1 MKTRPATLSFVLHL
15 GLLLLAAWLIRAKP
29 PSGLGGEPLRRTA
42 IVLATQPAAERT
54 EYVSESDET
63 TSQPV
68 PDPAPAQP
76 IPELPPELTEPAA
89 TSSAQSAAPSAELQQ
104 FDAGAMAQAAT
115 GVSGD
120 FEAAF
125 SAADLEAIAREQR
138 ELSGRGQPPPPATTA
153 IFGSGPLTGTRF
165 VFLLDRSRSMGSGG
179 LGVIGRARAELE
191 QALGA
196 LGEQHLFQI
205 VAYHQSTV
213 MVDRRDMLPVTKEN
227 RRLAG
232 NFIDHLA
239 AFGATE
245 HRTGLLSSLALMP
258 DVLVLLSD
266 GGFPTLNDGQI
277 GEIMKENRS
286 GATIHCVEFGTSDV
300 PPANSFME
308 RLALRSGGTYRYVDV
323 KLWRKE

>member
-1 MKTRPATLSFVLHL
+1 MKTRPAALSFALHL
-15 GLLLLAAWLIRAKP
+15 SLLVLAAWLIRAKA
-29 PSGLGGEPLRRTA
+29 PSGFGGEPLRRTA
-42 IVLATQPAAERT
+42 IVLATQPSAERT
-54 EYVSESDET
+54 GYVSESDAPSTE
-63 TSQPV
+63 PV
-68 PDPAPAQP
+68 PDPAPAEP
-76 IPELPPELTEPAA
+76 IPELPEELTSPAA
-89 TSSAQSAAPSAELQQ
+89 TSAAQSASPAPELQQ

-138 ELSGRGQPPPPATTA
+138 ELSGRGQPPPPATTS

-165 VFLLDRSRSMGSGG
+165 VFLLDRSRSMGGGG
-179 LGVIGRARAELE
+179 LGVIGRAREELE
-191 QALGA
+191 KTLGA
-196 LGEQHLFQI
+196 LSEQHLFQI
-205 VAYHQSTV
+205 VAYHQNTV

-227 RRLAG
+227 RRLAS

-266 GGFPTLNDGQI
+266 GGFPTMNDGQI
-277 GEIMKENRS
+277 AEVLKENRS
-286 GATIHCVEFGTSDV
+286 GATIHCVEFGTSDI
-300 PPANSFME
+300 PPVNSFME

-323 KLWRKE
+323 KQWRKE